1 MDDEV
6 TQSTQQ
12 SIPTKKRFR
21 LTLRVKWSAAVGLT
35 IFFTFIIFA
44 SIIYATF
51 NNNLLAQEKKTT
63 VETAQLV
70 GDRLAHVKKNLTI
83 AKVVP
88 LMTPEYYTNSVMV
101 GRQTDQD
108 NSDPFYQDSVFTQ
121 LSRSDLSVGVYN
133 RELEQVF
140 ISRETNVKFKP
151 VKKKTQTI
159 AREDGRRVL
168 VTTMPVYEQRQQKLT
183 GYVFVVN
190 RMDSVYR
197 STQQLRWQMTLLI
210 VVAVLFSG
218 FIGYLIVHRLLKRI
232 KLIADTIQ
240 KIDRSPESTARIP
253 QLSGNDEIT
262 DLARQFN
269 GMLDQIQHYIE
280 QQKQFVGDVSHEL
293 RTPIAVIQGH
303 LQLLNRWG
311 KDDPEVL
318 AESLAA
324 ATQETA
330 RMNNLIEEMLQLT
343 RAEQVEIK
351 TVHEQTNVAAVISQC
366 VDNIQMLHPDFTINS
381 DVELAPNT
389 AVRMNRNHLEQI
401 LIILLDNAV
410 KYSATRKEVL
420 LSADSDQHQVKIV
433 VQDFGL
439 GISSKD
445 QQRIFDRFYRV
456 DKARSRERGG
466 NGLGL
471 SIAFRLVKAY
481 GGTLTVESV
490 ENSGSQFKVSLPR
503 DTSPL
508 ITPPTAPA
516 NKLPAGIKP
525 LDDGST
531 K

>member
-1 MDDEV
+1 M
-6 TQSTQQ
+6 
-12 SIPTKKRFR
+12 TKKTTATKKKSLR

-35 IFFTFIIFA
+35 IFFTFVIFA

-63 VETAQLV
+63 AETAKLV
-70 GDRLAHVKKNLTI
+70 VDRLGNVKQNLTI

-88 LMTPEYYTNSVMV
+88 LMTPEYYQSDNQLDSSDS
-101 GRQTDQD
+101 QN
-108 NSDPFYQDSVFTQ
+108 NSDPFYQDSVFNQ
-121 LSRSDLSVGVYN
+121 LSRSDLSVSIYN
-133 RELEQVF
+133 RQLEQVF
-140 ISRETNVKFKP
+140 TSRDTTVKFKP
-151 VKKKTQTI
+151 VSSQTQKI
-159 AREDGRRVL
+159 VQENGRRVV
-168 VTTMPVYEQRQQKLT
+168 VTTMPVYEQPNYRLT
-183 GYVFVVN
+183 GYVIVVN
-190 RMDSVYR
+190 RMDSLYR

-232 KLIADTIQ
+232 NLIADTIH
-240 KIDRSPESTARIP
+240 KIDQSPESTARIP
-253 QLSGNDEIT
+253 QLSGNDEIS

-269 GMLDQIQHYIE
+269 GMLDQIQQYIE

-318 AESLAA
+318 SESLAA

-351 TVHEQTNVAAVISQC
+351 TVHDQTNVQAVISQC
-366 VDNIQMLHPDFTINS
+366 VDNIQMLHQDFTIQT
-381 DVELAPNT
+381 DVELAPQT
-389 AVRMNRNHLEQI
+389 FVRMNRNHLEQI
-401 LIILLDNAV
+401 IIILLDNAV
-410 KYSATRKEVL
+410 KYSASRKEVL
-420 LSADSDQHQVKIV
+420 LSADSDQQHVNIV

-439 GISSKD
+439 GISAKD

-481 GGTLTVESV
+481 GGTLSVESV
-490 ENSGSQFKVSLPR
+490 VDSGSQFKVSLPR
-503 DTSPL
+503 DNGPVL
-508 ITPPTAPA
+508 PENQPQA
-516 NKLPAGIKP
+516 NNSLDEDLPSGVTR
-525 LDDGST
+525 LH
-531 K
+531 